1 MALFTS
7 LHQRRSKL
15 LHSWVCTRCG
25 GNVTCTKGR
34 AIQWVPPLL
43 VLAGLGLM
51 ALSIPVGALT
61 MVSAFAVPTRDPE
74 LECTTCKG
82 KNARQDA

>member
-7 LHQRRSKL
+7 IHQRRSKL
-15 LHSWVCTRCG
+15 LHSRVCTRCG
-25 GNVTCTKGR
+25 SDVACTTGR

-43 VLAGLGLM
+43 LLAGLGLM

-61 MVSAFAVPTRDPE
+61 MVAAFAVPTKDPQ
-74 LECTTCKG
+74 LECTSCKS
-82 KNARQDA
+82 KDIRQNA